1 MLVVVIVFPL
11 SCFYSVSNGCYKS
24 DYIHHFRWPL
34 IVNASITWCNMLKI
48 FNVFSRNKQKKK
60 SHTTLKSFN
69 LQSVGVFFP
78 WIFHA
83 FEIVYCKFIRTCYW
97 NGQRATNA
105 LKKFIDRSKCG
116 MNALYAWLPRFHLV
130 ASFAIFWLY
139 YGINSLPINDLHLH
153 ITRNRMVSILN
164 DFLSIMIFFMHIFLW
179 FFFHRNDRLS
189 DGINKINVEL
199 LNEFEVSFKECNFLH
214 EFHGKRQLDQ
224 TRPNRSV
231 NVHAVH
237 WNERIAN
244 ANKYIGHICMCGFL
258 CAYCSQCYWQLA

>member
-1 MLVVVIVFPL
+1 MFNNSLDSVLFLLAIALIIGIRVDGLNCIFFISMSVCVCVIMLVVVIVFPL

-60 SHTTLKSFN
+60 ALKSFN

-83 FEIVYCKFIRTCYW
+83 FEMVYCKFIRTRYW

-116 MNALYAWLPRFHLV
+116 MNAFYAWLPRFHLV

-153 ITRNRMVSILN
+153 ITRNRMESILN

-179 FFFHRNDRLS
+179 FFFLP
-189 DGINKINVEL
+189 KWP
-199 LNEFEVSFKECNFLH
+199 FEWRYQQNQCWIIEWIWSF
-214 EFHGKRQLDQ
+214 
-224 TRPNRSV
+224 
-231 NVHAVH
+231 
-237 WNERIAN
+237 I
-244 ANKYIGHICMCGFL
+244 
-258 CAYCSQCYWQLA
+258 